1 MLYFLQYSSLVQG
14 MSKRKI
20 PYNTYPSDSEDWIIL
35 ELVEKKIKIDIK
47 KDFLTFRYDCIPHH
61 VTIAGNVFFC
71 SRFCCYAGCYISP
84 QEINFIEEI
93 LPELKKEYLPNES
106 LLVLKNFRDEF
117 YLPEEYDEEED
128 LYKTR
133 CAPTEPS
140 HYINYENEDEDDNTG
155 EDVDNDDGIET
166 FEKNIESTPD
176 TYCLFLME
184 NGLCSV
190 HKYCNDKGLDWTL
203 NKFNIC
209 TTFPIDIRVT
219 RDDSSADS
227 IYPMKKRVDDEC
239 STMKMMDDYDNFL
252 FVKMDCINL
261 SPEIKKK
268 KRIPYILD
276 SMKYAILTRFGEE
289 TWLALK
295 DLAKK
300 HRKQVV

>member
-1 MLYFLQYSSLVQG
+1 
-14 MSKRKI
+14 MSKRNI
-20 PYNTYPSDSEDWIIL
+20 SYNTYQSDSEDWIIL
-35 ELVEKKIKIDIK
+35 ELVEKKIKIDLK
-47 KDFLTFRYDCIPHH
+47 KDFLTFRYDCIPHP
-61 VTIAGNVFFC
+61 VLIAGDDFPC
-71 SRFCCYAGCYISP
+71 SRFCCYTGCYISP
-84 QEINFIEEI
+84 QEIKFIEEI
-93 LPELKKEYLPNES
+93 LPKLKKEYLPSDS
-106 LLVLKNFRDEF
+106 LLVLKKFRDEF

-140 HYINYENEDEDDNTG
+140 TYVNYEDEDEDDNSD
-155 EDVDNDDGIET
+155 EDDDNTDEEEDNDDGIET
-166 FEKNIESTPD
+166 FEKDIESIPD

-190 HKYCNDKGLDWTL
+190 HKYCNDKGLAWTL

-209 TTFPIDIRVT
+209 TTFPVDIRVT

-227 IYPMKKRVDDEC
+227 IYPMEKRVDDEC
-239 STMKMMDDYDNFL
+239 STLKMMDDFDSFL

-261 SPEIKKK
+261 SSEIKKRK
-268 KRIPYILD
+268 GIPYILD

-289 TWLALK
+289 TWLALN

-300 HRKQVV
+300 YRKQAV

>member
-1 MLYFLQYSSLVQG
+1 
-14 MSKRKI
+14 MSKREI

-35 ELVEKKIKIDIK
+35 ELVEKKIKIDLK
-47 KDFLTFRYDCIPHH
+47 KDFLTFRYNCIPHP
-61 VTIAGNVFFC
+61 VSIDGNEFFC

-84 QEINFIEEI
+84 REINFIEDI
-93 LPELKKEYLPNES
+93 LPELKKEYLHNES
-106 LLVLKNFRDEF
+106 LLVLKKFRDEF

-133 CAPTEPS
+133 CSPTEAS
-140 HYINYENEDEDDNTG
+140 NYVNYENGDDDDNTSEDDDEG
-155 EDVDNDDGIET
+155 ESNNEEIET
-166 FEKNIESTPD
+166 YEKNIESIPG

-209 TTFPIDIRVT
+209 TTFPVDIRVT

-227 IYPMKKRVDDEC
+227 IYPMEKRVDDEC
-239 STMKMMDDYDNFL
+239 STLKMMADYDDFL
-252 FVKMDCINL
+252 FIMMDCINL

-289 TWLALK
+289 TWLTLN

-300 HRKQVV
+300 YRKQAV